1 MVSAAGHRLHA
12 ERREKES
19 PPRNHAHGG
28 LRWWPRLSTSRA
40 TLFSVILI
48 YWLAGRRVKEQ
59 DLIAIAVPVPL
70 GVPFRTKVEHLSDRV
85 CECVE
90 GALADALSLQPV
102 ILDEPDDRTLVG
114 ESVIDE
120 VRFGEWRDYQ
130 KRLARAVAATSFD
143 AGQGRA
149 MATHTGSVQLVAIVH
164 NARVD
169 RRGVDDW

>member
-1 MVSAAGHRLHA
+1 MLLSLQV
-12 ERREKES
+12 RR
-19 PPRNHAHGG
+19 PAI
-28 LRWWPRLSTSRA
+28 LSVMIDR
-40 TLFSVILI
+40 
-48 YWLAGRRVKEQ
+48 LAGRGIKQQ
-59 DLIAIAVPVPL
+59 DLIAVAVAVAVPIPFAVPCR
-70 GVPFRTKVEHLSDRV
+70 PKVEHLSDRV
-85 CECVE
+85 CECIE
-90 GALADALSLQPV
+90 GALAETLSLQPV

-120 VRFGEWRDYQ
+120 VRFCEWRDYQ